1 MTFFN
6 KFMGCIQSGDLDEC
20 KECFSSNKNIYTKI
34 ENEYAL
40 IESCNYDNLN
50 ILKWLV
56 ELHPSSTT
64 NFSDNILFKY
74 ACQNDNINIAKYLFD
89 RDKPETHHIICSI
102 EDAILCKNSEMLE
115 WLLSITNIQIDTASE
130 LFDNACSVGN
140 LDNVKLIY
148 NSYPT
153 IRTKYNPVYESCIN
167 GHFHIV
173 KWLRDIDKTITQYSI
188 DTCTFQYECKV
199 GNLEKAKE
207 LYCDSFPILK
217 SLEDAA
223 FNEHIDVLKWIVS
236 LSEFKR
242 NFPIVGKYISKIFQH
257 ACNNNK
263 MKTLEWLYSSNIL
276 HLHHKPHY
284 LLIQSGFDDA
294 IKYGQLQVVKFLKKN
309 EPFIDQYLKC
319 NKSNIIYNILGNND
333 NMDYKCINK
342 QGKIDVLEWLIEN
355 NENVLFEIFVKNE
368 KDVLKYFK
376 NACKSYNFILLSWL
390 FDKNIQINNT
400 YLANKLF
407 QCLCG
412 KTDLDTLH
420 EYMELCDSKNIVID
434 KIMDNNN
441 AFYTACVD
449 NNFEIAKY
457 LYDTEKSI
465 RESVYCSDDGDDN
478 WDYYYFSEACEAG
491 HCDIVEWFLEIEPN
505 IKNTWVYEDLAFQD
519 ACEFGNLNLIEILY
533 KHKPELDLH
542 HDDDCFFQVAC
553 KHGNT
558 HIIKWLLEKAPDIDI
573 TMKDHK
579 CFRIICRNNHIHTA
593 QWFKNTYP
601 ELYDFKI
608 MNDGVLQEDEYIS
621 GYTIHRK
628 LIIKKEICSSTV
640 SIDTCGICYDVD
652 SNIITKC
659 NHMIC
664 LKCLEQHLSR
674 NSNSCPF
681 CRTKNIDKELTQIV

>member
-1 MTFFN
+1 
-6 KFMGCIQSGDLDEC
+6 
-20 KECFSSNKNIYTKI
+20 
-34 ENEYAL
+34 
-40 IESCNYDNLN
+40 
-50 ILKWLV
+50 
-56 ELHPSSTT
+56 
-64 NFSDNILFKY
+64 
-74 ACQNDNINIAKYLFD
+74 
-89 RDKPETHHIICSI
+89 
-102 EDAILCKNSEMLE
+102 
-115 WLLSITNIQIDTASE
+115 
-130 LFDNACSVGN
+130 
-140 LDNVKLIY
+140 
-148 NSYPT
+148 
-153 IRTKYNPVYESCIN
+153 
-167 GHFHIV
+167 
-173 KWLRDIDKTITQYSI
+173 
-188 DTCTFQYECKV
+188 
-199 GNLEKAKE
+199 
-207 LYCDSFPILK
+207 
-217 SLEDAA
+217 
-223 FNEHIDVLKWIVS
+223 
-236 LSEFKR
+236 
-242 NFPIVGKYISKIFQH
+242 
-257 ACNNNK
+257 
-263 MKTLEWLYSSNIL
+263 
-276 HLHHKPHY
+276 
-284 LLIQSGFDDA
+284 
-294 IKYGQLQVVKFLKKN
+294 
-309 EPFIDQYLKC
+309 
-319 NKSNIIYNILGNND
+319 
-333 NMDYKCINK
+333 MDYKCINK

-390 FDKNIQINNT
+390 FDKNIQINNR

-434 KIMDNNN
+434 KLMDNNN
-441 AFYTACVD
+441 AFYTACVE

-457 LYDTEKSI
+457 LYDTEKKI
-465 RESVYCSDDGDDN
+465 RESVYCSDDDDNN

-519 ACEFGNLNLIEILY
+519 SCESGNLNLIEILY

-558 HIIKWLLEKAPDIDI
+558 NIIKWLLEKAPDIDI

-579 CFRIICRNNHIHTA
+579 CFRNICRNNHIHTA
-593 QWFKNTYP
+593 EWFKNTYP

-608 MNDGVLQEDEYIS
+608 INDGQEDEYIS

-681 CRTKNIDKELTQIV
+681 CRTKNIDKELTLIV